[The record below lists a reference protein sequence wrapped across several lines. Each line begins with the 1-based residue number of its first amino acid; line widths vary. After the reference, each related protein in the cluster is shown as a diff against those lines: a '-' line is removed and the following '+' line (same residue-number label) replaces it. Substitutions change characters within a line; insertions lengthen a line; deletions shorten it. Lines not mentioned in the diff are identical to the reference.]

1 MKYYL
6 TEYGKGLFRSRHGRP
21 MAPDVESTTPKQ
33 RGKLISKPAVP
44 LPETDPNDDGP
55 KNPKKKGGEKK

>member
-1 MKYYL
+1 MYYL

-44 LPETDPNDDGP
+44 LPEIDRDWETNLFHILLSSISFL
-55 KNPKKKGGEKK
+55 